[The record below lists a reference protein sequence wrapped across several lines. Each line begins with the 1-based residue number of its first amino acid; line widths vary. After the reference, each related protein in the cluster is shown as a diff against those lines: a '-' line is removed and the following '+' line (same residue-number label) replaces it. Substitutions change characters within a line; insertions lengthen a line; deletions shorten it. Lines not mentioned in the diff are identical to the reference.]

1 MNIRRQLILD
11 KHLNGVDYNN
21 GHELNEAV
29 IAAMEEYL
37 QEQLKNLNIPVVSES
52 TSPTEKEVID
62 IILEEVW
69 IRGVDLD
76 DYRNYFEEPRASI
89 KRRLD
94 ELYSR

>member
-37 QEQLKNLNIPVVSES
+37 QEQLKILNIPVVSNN
-52 TSPTEKEVID
+52 EVA
-62 IILEEVW
+62 VCPQC
-69 IRGVDLD
+69 GCNKTTVVDNETWCLNKLCGYEWQTD
-76 DYRNYFEEPRASI
+76 C
-89 KRRLD
+89 
-94 ELYSR
+94 

>member
-37 QEQLKNLNIPVVSES
+37 QEQLKILNIP
-52 TSPTEKEVID
+52 
-62 IILEEVW
+62 
-69 IRGVDLD
+69 
-76 DYRNYFEEPRASI
+76 N
-89 KRRLD
+89 
-94 ELYSR
+94 LYI

>member
-1 MNIRRQLILD
+1 MKDFKKLSMYDENIETTTSNSTTPLLGLD
-11 KHLNGVDYNN
+11 N
-21 GHELNEAV
+21 
-29 IAAMEEYL
+29 
-37 QEQLKNLNIPVVSES
+37 VSES
-52 TSPTEKEVID
+52 TSPTEKEIID

-69 IRGVDLD
+69 IRGIDLD